1 MGSNSLSTRKPSIL
15 RCLPSF
21 LESPDLKVAMSLSER
36 PARLAS
42 VSSRS
47 KLSRRAGF
55 IPIFM
60 VKAISLFADADRCDF
75 FFFAVGFVVGLRGGI
90 LLSFRLSSFVQSR
103 QTEKPDIGLPHTHTK
118 IDKAIVFRQ

>member
-55 IPIFM
+55 MPIFM
-60 VKAISLFADADRCDF
+60 VKAISLFADADRFGDDRSDF
-75 FFFAVGFVVGLRGGI
+75 FFFAVGFFVRLRGGI
-90 LLSFRLSSFVQSR
+90 LLSFRFVFICSV
-103 QTEKPDIGLPHTHTK
+103 TAD
-118 IDKAIVFRQ
+118 